1 MIELK
6 GITWDHARGFD
17 PMVAT
22 ASAFQERHPDVRI
35 SWQKRSLKEF
45 GDYPIDKLAESF
57 DLLVIDH
64 PFVGRAAATGCL
76 LPLDEHIEDEFLSE
90 QAGNAVGK
98 SHVSYTYG
106 GHQWALAIDAA
117 AQVSSYRADLME
129 KTGESIPQTWIE
141 LQSLAERRHKAGE
154 HRVAIPLCPID
165 SLMSFFS
172 LCAIHEPDAEPCS
185 NDEEVVSRELGEF
198 ALGFLRGLLPLLDH
212 RSLDCNP
219 IQIYDLMS
227 ESDDILYC
235 PLAFGYTNYG
245 RADYAKNLLSF
256 TDVPAQYENA
266 PSAGAILGG
275 TGYAISHKCQHIDI
289 ACEYG
294 KFVASPQAQS
304 GLFVESGGQPGHRSA
319 WLGESANALC
329 NQFFRDTLQT
339 HDNAYLR
346 PRYHGFMDFQENAWY
361 MTHACLKGEL
371 EILDCL
377 DRMNA
382 LYRRTLQKRT
392 G

>member
-6 GITWDHARGFD
+6 GITWDHSRGYD

-22 ASAFQERHPDVRI
+22 AAEFQKKHPDVRI
-35 SWQKRSLKEF
+35 SWQRRSLKEF
-45 GDYPIDKLAESF
+45 GDFPIDKLAQTF

-76 LPLDEHIEDEFLSE
+76 LPLDECIENDFLLE
-90 QAGNAVGK
+90 QAENAVGW
-98 SHVSYTYG
+98 SHTSYRYA

-117 AQVSSYRADLME
+117 AQVSSYRADLLE
-129 KTGESIPQTWIE
+129 KTGEEVPQTWIG
-141 LQSLAERRHKAGE
+141 LRSLAERRHKAGE
-154 HRVAIPLCPID
+154 HRVAIPLGPID
-165 SLMSFFS
+165 SLMSFLS
-172 LCAIHEPDAEPCS
+172 LCAIHDDDPCVT
-185 NDEEVVSRELGEF
+185 EHEVVYRELGEF
-198 ALGFLRGLLPLLDH
+198 ALGFLRGLLPFLER

-227 ESDDILYC
+227 ATDDILYC

-245 RADYAKNLLSF
+245 RADYAKHLLSF
-256 TDVPAQYENA
+256 ANVPTQYNNA

-275 TGYAISHKCQHIDI
+275 TGYAISSKCQNIDV

-294 KFVASPQAQS
+294 KFVADPTTQS
-304 GLFVESGGQPGHRSA
+304 GLFFESGGQPGHRSA
-319 WLGESANALC
+319 WRSEATNAAS
-329 NQFFRDTLQT
+329 NNFFRNTLQT
-339 HDNAYLR
+339 HDKAYLR

-361 MTHACLKGEL
+361 LTHACLKREL
-371 EILDCL
+371 EIHECL
-377 DRMNA
+377 DRMDE
-382 LYRRTLQKRT
+382 LYRQSLQKRS

>member
-22 ASAFQERHPDVRI
+22 AAAFQARRPDVRI
-35 SWQKRSLKEF
+35 TWQKRSLKEF
-45 GDYPIDKLAESF
+45 GDFPIDILAEDF

-76 LPLDEHIEDEFLSE
+76 LSLDETMDAGFLAD
-90 QAGNAVGK
+90 QADNAVGK
-98 SHVSYTYG
+98 SHISYHYA

-117 AQVSSYRADLME
+117 AQVSSFRGDLLE
-129 KTGESIPQTWIE
+129 KTGEDLPQTWME
-141 LQSLAERRHKAGE
+141 LRSLAERRHKAGE
-154 HRVAIPLCPID
+154 QRVAIPLCPID
-165 SLMSFFS
+165 SLMSFLS
-172 LCAIHEPDAEPCS
+172 LCAIYGEEPCAS
-185 NDEEVVSRELGEF
+185 DTEVVNRELGEF
-198 ALGFLRGLLPLLDH
+198 ALVFLRGLLPLLDG

-227 ESDDILYC
+227 ATDDISYC

-245 RADYAKNLLSF
+245 RADYATNLLQF
-256 TDVPAQYENA
+256 TNVPAQYA
-266 PSAGAILGG
+266 GMPSAGAILGG
-275 TGYAISHKCQHIDI
+275 TGYAVSYKCRHIDI

-294 KFVASPQAQS
+294 KFVASGHVQS
-304 GLFVESGGQPGHRSA
+304 GLYVESGGQPGYRSA
-319 WLGESANALC
+319 WLDDAANEAC
-329 NQFFRDTLQT
+329 NQFFRDTLET
-339 HDNAYLR
+339 HDRAYLR

-361 MTHACLKGEL
+361 LTHACLKGEL
-371 EILDCL
+371 EIGECL
-377 DRMNA
+377 DRLDA
-382 LYRRTLQKRT
+382 LYLESLKKKS